1 MATNF
6 TAIVKQQGKWWTGW
20 IAEVPGI
27 TCQELTRETLMKSLT
42 FELKEAL
49 EASRDSA
56 VSAAGEGYE
65 EIEITL

>member
-20 IAEVPGI
+20 VAEVPGI

-65 EIEITL
+65 EVEITL